1 MSTSILIAS
10 PKHMISEGLCLRILQ
25 EPGLEI
31 AGWAETVGD
40 FEALYASYVPDAIL
54 ICMRFKEHQT
64 ARYIR
69 SFVAKDSRAN
79 FVVFS
84 NSVDRHLVVEVMES
98 GAKGFVSPAHAG
110 FDEMIAAV
118 RSASNGNTYVC
129 QKAAEVLLGG
139 LFARNHNN
147 NHTIHIELL
156 SEREK
161 QVIRLVSDGH
171 SSKEIARILEISPST
186 VEVHRRN
193 IMRKI
198 GAHKTAD
205 MTRYAIRSQLVT
217 I

>member
-1 MSTSILIAS
+1 MSKSILIAS
-10 PKHMISEGLCLRILQ
+10 HKHMISEGVSLRLLQ

-31 AGWAETVGD
+31 TGWAETIGE
-40 FEALYASYVPDAIL
+40 FEALYASYVPDVIL
-54 ICMRFKEHQT
+54 MCMQFKEEQT

-69 SFVAKDSRAN
+69 SFVAKDNRAN
-79 FVVFS
+79 FVVVS
-84 NSVDRHLVVEVMES
+84 NSIDRHLLIEIMES
-98 GAKGFVSPAHAG
+98 GAKGFVSSAHAG

-118 RSASNGNTYVC
+118 RSTSNGNTYVC
-129 QKAAEVLLGG
+129 QKAAETLLGG
-139 LFARNHNN
+139 LFARNHN
-147 NHTIHIELL
+147 HAMQIESL

-205 MTRYAIRSQLVT
+205 MTRYAIRSQLVSL
-217 I
+217 